1 MAERVGAL
9 LDETLAEAEEER
21 KNWSMREKLNQ
32 VAAAWELPA
41 KDLKWRT
48 PAGTTNF
55 VRSKVLEMERVKYP
69 FGEERVRRILEAV
82 EIGDIAMGDQ
92 HQQVEELLKSY
103 ADVFA
108 LDVAEVLPVDWA
120 LHKLNIDPDV
130 KLPWSAHQ
138 SMLMETQKEWYYN
151 MLDTMEEGGVIAR
164 VEVD

>member
-1 MAERVGAL
+1 MVERIGAL

-21 KNWSMREKLNQ
+21 KNWSMKEELNQ
-32 VAAAWELPA
+32 VVAAWGLPA

-48 PAGTTNF
+48 PVGTTNF
-55 VRSKVLEMERVKYP
+55 ARLKVLEMERVKNP

-82 EIGDIAMGDQ
+82 EIGDIVTGDQ
-92 HQQVEELLKSY
+92 CQQVEELLKRY

-108 LDVAEVLPVDWA
+108 LDVAEVLPVDWT

-138 SMLMETQKEWYYN
+138 SKLMETQRSGIIICWMQWKKE
-151 MLDTMEEGGVIAR
+151 GS
-164 VEVD
+164 